1 MESILAIVALISL
14 VLFVYSFLYDFDP
27 VSIFLHLTVSEERRK
42 KVRMILGIIA
52 LISTTVFVLYS
63 IMN

>member
-14 VLFVYSFLYDFDP
+14 VLFVYSFLYDIDP
-27 VSIFLHLTVSEERRK
+27 VSIFLHLAVSEERRK

-63 IMN
+63 ISN